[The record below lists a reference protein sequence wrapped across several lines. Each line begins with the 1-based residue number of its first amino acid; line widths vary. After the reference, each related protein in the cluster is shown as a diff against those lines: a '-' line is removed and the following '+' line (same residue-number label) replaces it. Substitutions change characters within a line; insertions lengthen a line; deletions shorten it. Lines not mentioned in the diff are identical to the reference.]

1 MLQHFCSFFVIVD
14 NAAVAQDNGFILCV
28 EQFRFHSTLVGT
40 EGQRL
45 CASVENLHE
54 ERRKPFRCGIRCR
67 YGQNTF
73 HAVFL
78 FPEKRT
84 QQTAE
89 GKNEE
94 HHLFVRVKVLFADS
108 LYTER
113 AVFCTGKNFFGEIGG
128 AVFQQIHPKLISVAA
143 KLNKRTS
150 FFAFHKRKARIF

>member
-1 MLQHFCSFFVIVD
+1 MPLLKICMRSVANRSD
-14 NAAVAQDNGFILCV
+14 AASGADMVRI
-28 EQFRFHSTLVGT
+28 R
-40 EGQRL
+40 
-45 CASVENLHE
+45 SVLYFSS
-54 ERRKPFRCGIRCR
+54 RKKEP
-67 YGQNTF
+67 
-73 HAVFL
+73 
-78 FPEKRT
+78 

-113 AVFCTGKNFFGEIGG
+113 AVFCTGKNFLVKLGEQ
-128 AVFQQIHPKLISVAA
+128 VFQQIHPKLISVAA